1 MEGQSPRKNMF
12 FPSFIKKGKKRKYV
26 EGRRDW
32 RLNLLI
38 FEEIGGAGG
47 GGEVIMMMTMTTI
60 HFSTLSTAKSYICCI
75 NKHVLVI
82 PDTTHSIFS
91 ES

>member
-1 MEGQSPRKNMF
+1 MF
-12 FPSFIKKGKKRKYV
+12 FPSFIKKGKKGKYV

-38 FEEIGGAGG
+38 FEEVGGTGG
-47 GGEVIMMMTMTTI
+47 GGEVIMMTMTTI
-60 HFSTLSTAKSYICCI
+60 HFSTLSTVKSYICCL
-75 NKHVLVI
+75 NKHVFGI
-82 PDTTHSIFS
+82 PETTHSVFP

>member
-1 MEGQSPRKNMF
+1 MEGQSPHKNMF
-12 FPSFIKKGKKRKYV
+12 FPSFIKKVKKGKYV

-38 FEEIGGAGG
+38 FEEIRGARG
-47 GGEVIMMMTMTTI
+47 GGEMIMMMTVTTI
-60 HFSTLSTAKSYICCI
+60 HFSTLSTVMSYICCL

-82 PDTTHSIFS
+82 PETTHSIFS
-91 ES
+91 E

>member
-1 MEGQSPRKNMF
+1 L
-12 FPSFIKKGKKRKYV
+12 

-38 FEEIGGAGG
+38 FEEVGGGGG
-47 GGEVIMMMTMTTI
+47 GGEMIMMMTMTTI
-60 HFSTLSTAKSYICCI
+60 YFSTLSTAKSYICCF

-82 PDTTHSIFS
+82 PDRTHSIFS

>member
-1 MEGQSPRKNMF
+1 
-12 FPSFIKKGKKRKYV
+12 V
-26 EGRRDW
+26 EGRGDW
-32 RLNLLI
+32 GLNLLI
-38 FEEIGGAGG
+38 FEEVGGAGG
-47 GGEVIMMMTMTTI
+47 GGEMIMMMTMTTI
-60 HFSTLSTAKSYICCI
+60 HFRTLSTVKSYICCL